1 MTAECSFAPTVMLN
15 TIKFSWGWNCFSC
28 SCSQYLQTIPLVTD
42 VSQLALTLRN
52 NVHYCLRDVFLTP
65 CSANFLNIENPICV
79 ALKTALCLPPLSF
92 FKGWISVIRKVNGL
106 TAEVITVQIHQCSH
120 QDLSHFVYLLKQ
132 TYSLWKNSTGSFL
145 PSLPPPTASPSN
157 SYKSSSQP
165 LISFRS
171 SGITW
176 FDFLVLVC
184 DSADANL
191 RTLLSFSFH

>member
-28 SCSQYLQTIPLVTD
+28 SCSQYLQTISLVTD

-79 ALKTALCLPPLSF
+79 ALKMALCLPPLSS

-120 QDLSHFVYLLKQ
+120 QDLSHLVYLLKQ
-132 TYSLWKNSTGSFL
+132 TFPLKEEHWFI
-145 PSLPPPTASPSN
+145 PSLPSPTASPSN
-157 SYKSSSQP
+157 SYKSLWS
-165 LISFRS
+165 
-171 SGITW
+171 
-176 FDFLVLVC
+176 VLDPPVLH
-184 DSADANL
+184 DLTFWS
-191 RTLLSFSFH
+191 